1 MALGKQ
7 FAGMWTLTQ
16 QMQARAS
23 GVWTGIF
30 VPAIVAAG
38 ELYSW
43 GKNNEGQVGINSGTP
58 NFSSPVQIGT
68 TDWALVGS
76 GQYHSFATKTDG
88 SLWT

>member
-1 MALGKQ
+1 MPLGKQ

-43 GKNNEGQVGINSGTP
+43 G
-58 NFSSPVQIGT
+58 
-68 TDWALVGS
+68 
-76 GQYHSFATKTDG
+76 
-88 SLWT
+88 